1 MHERRLIFKY
11 KKQMKKTLALLFFSS
26 SFFVSYGQSLKD
38 FFLNMPQQLCP
49 SLSEYNRLEI
59 VDNQKNGKPMQTRNL
74 FKTLSEMKTLTNQY
88 AHLVISQNSE
98 KEMMLLTKNDS
109 TQMIMIISTIL
120 SDSVAD
126 SSVSFYTTD
135 WQPMQASNYIDE
147 PTSDDFR
154 KISINPSTLQLTI
167 TTSTPLVLQTDG
179 SNKPAKKS
187 EPTGQTY
194 AWSAEQNKFILQ

>member
-1 MHERRLIFKY
+1 
-11 KKQMKKTLALLFFSS
+11 MKKILVLLFFSG
-26 SFFVSYGQSLKD
+26 SFFISYGQSLKD
-38 FFLNMPQQLCP
+38 LFLNMPQQLCP

-74 FKTLSEMKTLTNQY
+74 FKTISEMKALTNQY

-109 TQMIMIISTIL
+109 TQIIMIISTIL
-120 SDSVAD
+120 SDSIAD

-135 WQPMQASNYIDE
+135 WQPIQASNHIDE

-154 KISINPSTLQLTI
+154 KISINPSTLRLTI
-167 TTSTPLVLQTDG
+167 TTSNPLVLQTDG
-179 SNKPAKKS
+179 SNKPAKKPA
-187 EPTGQTY
+187 ETHQTFV
-194 AWSAEQNKFILQ
+194 WNLEQNKFILQ

>member
-1 MHERRLIFKY
+1 
-11 KKQMKKTLALLFFSS
+11 MKKILALLFFSG
-26 SFFVSYGQSLKD
+26 SFFLSYGQSLKD
-38 FFLNMPQQLCP
+38 LFLNMPQQLCP

-74 FKTLSEMKTLTNQY
+74 FKTISKMKALTNQY

-109 TQMIMIISTIL
+109 TQIIMIISTIL
-120 SDSVAD
+120 SDSIAD

-135 WQPMQASNYIDE
+135 WQPIQASDHIDE

-154 KISINPSTLQLTI
+154 KISINPSTLRLTI
-167 TTSTPLVLQTDG
+167 TTSNPLVLQTDG
-179 SNKPAKKS
+179 SNKPAKKP
-187 EPTGQTY
+187 EETHQTFV
-194 AWSAEQNKFILQ
+194 WNLEQNKFILQ